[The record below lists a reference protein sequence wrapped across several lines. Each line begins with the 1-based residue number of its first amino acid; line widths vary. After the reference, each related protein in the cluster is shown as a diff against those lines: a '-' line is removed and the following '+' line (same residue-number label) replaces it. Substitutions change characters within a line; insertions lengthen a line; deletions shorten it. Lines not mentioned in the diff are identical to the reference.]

1 MLTQGVL
8 TLIRFLIGIF
18 LLQGVTGLLVFT
30 ALGTEWRDTWPL
42 FLALAGSVGALV
54 ALWFS
59 ALVGA
64 DRRNAMARASERFSK
79 EREQIRV
86 KAEQQ
91 RSKDIR
97 THERLA
103 AKAAKAGGFGRGLTL
118 KSGVIVGGAVGVG
131 TAMLLTQFV
140 TLGLLTLATAGG
152 AALGYGVRARQERL
166 IGGLRLGQGDTELKV
181 IGPKESPI
189 TLEGGD
195 PEATP
200 SRRSASRR
208 LVPRA

>member
-1 MLTQGVL
+1 MIPQSVI

-18 LLQGVTGLLVFT
+18 LLQGVTGLLVYT
-30 ALGTEWRDTWPL
+30 ALGTEWQKTWPL
-42 FLALAGSVGALV
+42 FVLLGGSVGALV

-64 DRRNAMARASERFSK
+64 ERRHALARASERFSK

-91 RSKDIR
+91 RTKDIR
-97 THERLA
+97 TQERLA
-103 AKAAKAGGFGRGLTL
+103 AKASQASGFGRGLTL
-118 KSGVIVGGAVGVG
+118 KSGALVGGAVGIG

-166 IGGLRLGQGDTELKV
+166 ISGRRVGKEDGDLKV
-181 IGPKESPI
+181 IGSQDTPLA
-189 TLEGGD
+189 LEGR
-195 PEATP
+195 A
-200 SRRSASRR
+200 RR
-208 LVPRA
+208 LRTPQEG

>member
-1 MLTQGVL
+1 MITHSVF

-18 LLQGVTGLLVFT
+18 LLQGVTGLLVYT
-30 ALGTEWRDTWPL
+30 ALGTEWHRTWPL
-42 FLALAGSVGALV
+42 FLLLGGSIGILAALG
-54 ALWFS
+54 FS

-64 DRRNAMARASERFSK
+64 DRRHAVARASERFSK

-97 THERLA
+97 TQERLV
-103 AKAAKAGGFGRGLTL
+103 AKASKGGGPWRGLTL
-118 KSGVIVGGAVGVG
+118 KSGAIVGGAVGVG

-166 IGGLRLGQGDTELKV
+166 IAGRRVGREDRDLKV
-181 IGPKESPI
+181 IEPQEPPLV
-189 TLEGGD
+189 LEGR
-195 PEATP
+195 
-200 SRRSASRR
+200 SRR
-208 LVPRA
+208 VRAPQGG

>member
-30 ALGTEWRDTWPL
+30 ALSTQWRDTWPL
-42 FLALAGSVGALV
+42 FLMLAGSVGVLV

-59 ALVGA
+59 AMVGA
-64 DRRNAMARASERFSK
+64 DRRHVMARVSERFSK

-103 AKAAKAGGFGRGLTL
+103 AKASKAGGSGRGLTL
-118 KSGVIVGGAVGVG
+118 KSGAIVGGAVGVG
-131 TAMLLTQFV
+131 AAMLLTQFV

-166 IGGLRLGQGDTELKV
+166 VAGRRLGKADMELKV
-181 IGPKESPI
+181 IGPQESPHI
-189 TLEGGD
+189 LEGG
-195 PEATP
+195 ERETAT
-200 SRRSASRR
+200 SGRAASGR
-208 LVPRA
+208 LAPRA

>member
-30 ALGTEWRDTWPL
+30 ALSTQWRDTWPL
-42 FLALAGSVGALV
+42 FLMLAGSVGVLV

-59 ALVGA
+59 AMVGA
-64 DRRNAMARASERFSK
+64 DRRHVMARVSERFSK

-103 AKAAKAGGFGRGLTL
+103 AKAAKAGGSGRGLTL
-118 KSGVIVGGAVGVG
+118 KSGAIVGGAVGVG
-131 TAMLLTQFV
+131 AAMLLTQFV

-166 IGGLRLGQGDTELKV
+166 VAGRRLGKGDMELKV
-181 IGPKESPI
+181 IGPQESSLI
-189 TLEGGD
+189 LEGG
-195 PEATP
+195 ERETAT
-200 SRRSASRR
+200 SGRAASGR
-208 LVPRA
+208 LAPRA